1 MLLIILDCYKIDFYY
16 TVWLVRGET
25 NSVTIVVDIETK
37 GLEYLSVKESPKAEK
52 KKILLIIHL
61 DKTVL
66 LYSFISG
73 IGTLT
78 NCGGSF

>member
-1 MLLIILDCYKIDFYY
+1 M
-16 TVWLVRGET
+16 VRGET
-25 NSVTIVVDIETK
+25 DSVTIVVDKETK
-37 GLEYLSVKESPKAEK
+37 VLEYLNVKESPKAQK

-61 DKTVL
+61 DNTV

-73 IGTLT
+73 IGTFA